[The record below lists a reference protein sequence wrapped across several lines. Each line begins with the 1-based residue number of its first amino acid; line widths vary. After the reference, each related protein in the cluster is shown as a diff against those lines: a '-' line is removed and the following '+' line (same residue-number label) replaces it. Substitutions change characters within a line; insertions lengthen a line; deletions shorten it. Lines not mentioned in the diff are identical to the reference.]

1 MKNFVTKEWLRDNMS
16 MEDLVILDARA
27 EILDSEYGLREYKK
41 SHIPGAQFVSLDKT
55 LKGEIKTHGGRH
67 PFPHMDTFI
76 QDMRNLGIG
85 DRSTVVVYDDG
96 DLDVSGRVWFLL
108 KYAGKEDVFIL
119 SGGFKEWKDSNYETT
134 EEVKEPEKQ
143 GNLSLKI
150 DHSLVV
156 KMEDVR
162 DALED
167 DQAVIVD
174 SRSYER
180 YAGEV
185 EPLDKIAGHIPG
197 GVNSPWMNL
206 VEDGHLKKDEELQ
219 EIFKDIKKHD
229 KIIVHCGS
237 GVTGTVNL
245 LAMERIGLKPLFYTG
260 GYSDWI
266 SYDENEVRQK

>member
-76 QDMRNLGIG
+76 QDMRKLGIG
-85 DRSTVVVYDDG
+85 DESTVVVYDDG

-119 SGGFKEWKDSNYETT
+119 SGGFKEWKDSDYEISA
-134 EEVKEPEKQ
+134 EVKEVEKQ

-229 KIIVHCGS
+229 RIIVHCGS